1 MNVKL
6 ATNIEESFFS
16 SFFDDPKNTE
26 KPWRRPLKHEESL
39 DPSKILLKASLHKRV
54 KKTNSYQKK
63 FFLFSADFFCMT
75 KVKTIRKALKVVIS
89 GYSRTKTQRK
99 SLK

>member
-6 ATNIEESFFS
+6 ATNVEDNLFS

-39 DPSKILLKASLHKRV
+39 DPAKILLKASLHKRV

-63 FFLFSADFFCMT
+63 FFLFAADFFCMT
-75 KVKTIRKALKVVIS
+75 KVKTIIETLIVVIW
-89 GYSRTKTQRK
+89 GYFRTKTQRK